1 MALRCAY
8 DQWRC
13 AAWPKPEPQSHCC
26 SSGAIYDEEKENLGV
41 LFCYNI
47 DAFRPPPI
55 RLPSDMRTGCRSPS
69 PQITYSPRH
78 SFEDDEEWSDDDS
91 ATSLP
96 SRQEAPLPKG
106 GGRPSGIVACL
117 QGSPAV
123 PTCRALRALEC

>member
-55 RLPSDMRTGCRSPS
+55 RLPSDMRTGCRSPYTFLRVCRMS
-69 PQITYSPRH
+69 IQRSH
-78 SFEDDEEWSDDDS
+78 FGW
-91 ATSLP
+91 AHASLH
-96 SRQEAPLPKG
+96 R
-106 GGRPSGIVACL
+106 
-117 QGSPAV
+117 
-123 PTCRALRALEC
+123 LR